1 MIGSLRGTVLE
12 RTDASTA
19 LVEVGGV
26 GYLVTVTPRTLAD
39 LHVGATV
46 FLYVHHHIREDG
58 QTLFGFLHRTERATF
73 QVLIGTH
80 GIGPSLAL
88 AILATHA
95 PTALVEIVAGSDLGA
110 LTLVPGVG
118 KKTAER
124 LLVELRNRL
133 DLPLLDGVEMGAGG
147 VGEGSGSAVGS
158 VREALAGLGYGQE
171 EIRDALREVAGA
183 DATDASTLLR
193 DALKALGSRRA

>member
-39 LHVGATV
+39 LHVGAAA

-88 AILATHA
+88 AILATHT
-95 PTALVEIVAGSDLGA
+95 PSALVEIVAGSDLGA

-133 DLPLLDGVEMGAGG
+133 DLPILDGVDGAGAGG
-147 VGEGSGSAVGS
+147 GEGGGSAVGS
-158 VREALAGLGYGQE
+158 VREALAGLGYGHD
-171 EIRDALREVAGA
+171 EIRDALREVGGG
-183 DATDASTLLR
+183 DASDAAALLR
-193 DALKALGSRRA
+193 EALKVLGSRRA